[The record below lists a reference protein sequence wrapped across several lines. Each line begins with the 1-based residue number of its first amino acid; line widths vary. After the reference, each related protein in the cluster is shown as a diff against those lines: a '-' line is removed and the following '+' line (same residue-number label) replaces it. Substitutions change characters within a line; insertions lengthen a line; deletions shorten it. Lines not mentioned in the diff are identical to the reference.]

1 MLWWLIIGNTDNE
14 DIDDD
19 IYRTIRGVS
28 ASVEHELRVG
38 LMSGMMTVSN
48 SCRNCAGT
56 GPGFQSQCYFQRS
69 ISWRPNSCVLC

>member
-28 ASVEHELRVG
+28 ASVDHELRVG
-38 LMSGMMTVSN
+38 LMSGMMTASN
-48 SCRNCAGT
+48 SC
-56 GPGFQSQCYFQRS
+56 
-69 ISWRPNSCVLC
+69 